1 MPVIS
6 VVQSKGGVGK
16 STACLILA
24 TELARAGKAVT
35 LVDADPNHPLVEW
48 AKLPGLPSN
57 VTVIADQSEETIVDT
72 IEEAREKTPFVIVD
86 LEGTASAR
94 VTFAAASSDL
104 VLIPLQGSALDANQ
118 AVRAIKLL
126 RSTGRTRNREIPYVT
141 VFTRMPPALV
151 SRNFKAI
158 ESQLLAAGVPVLP
171 VWLYE
176 REAFKSLFSRG
187 GTLHTLA
194 RSEVSNIEAAR
205 ENASAFLMAVV
216 QALKDAQSVEHAHA

>member
-35 LVDADPNHPLVEW
+35 LIDADPNHPLVEW
-48 AKLPGLPSN
+48 AKLPGLPAN

-72 IEEAREKTPFVIVD
+72 IEEARERTPFVIVD

-118 AVRAIKLL
+118 AVRAIKLI
-126 RSTGRTRNREIPYVT
+126 RSTGRTRNREIPFAML
-141 VFTRMPPALV
+141 FTRMPPALV

-158 ESQLLAAGVPVLP
+158 EGQLLAGSIPMLP

-187 GTLHTLA
+187 GTLHTLD
-194 RSEVSNIEAAR
+194 RSAVSNIEAAR
-205 ENASAFLMAVV
+205 ENAAAFVMAVV
-216 QALKDAQSVEHAHA
+216 QVLQQAKSAEAAYG